1 MNKPIKKEQEK
12 SDVSLLL
19 QNIKHFIHG
28 AGDNWQVINGAD
40 IFKAKHSEIPIQTIR
55 GNIYM
60 DAMPILPFQ
69 MSMINPEVQDKNL
82 TNTLPVIA
90 YVYNGPK
97 EDINFPIEMAFD
109 IKIENINSNTI
120 KAYFNSIP
128 VKPDGTPEWKKENVF
143 DTITY
148 TGNFS
153 NNNVNISFGNEHHAA
168 LVVAGL
174 ANAQDFAANKL
185 NSKLSIYEVIGPD
198 KKLEEL
204 KLGGFEDPMTDE
216 GIANVKVIQISPNTV
231 KVIANHELTQKRNR

>member
-1 MNKPIKKEQEK
+1 
-12 SDVSLLL
+12 
-19 QNIKHFIHG
+19 
-28 AGDNWQVINGAD
+28 
-40 IFKAKHSEIPIQTIR
+40 
-55 GNIYM
+55 
-60 DAMPILPFQ
+60 MPILPFQ

-185 NSKLSIYEVIGPD
+185 NAKLSIYEVIGPD